1 MVLNFQPLLDVDVE
15 YANASYPITLPFYV
29 ATEKSLREA
38 SVEADKKLSA
48 FSVEMSMKKDVF
60 DNICFFKETFGLENL
75 SPEWKRFVEKK
86 IVDGKRDGKTEKQ
99 IFFNCFE

>member
-1 MVLNFQPLLDVDVE
+1 LLDVDVE

-29 ATEKSLREA
+29 ATDKSLREA

-60 DNICFFKETFGLENL
+60 ENVVFFKEKFGLENL
-75 SPEWKRFVEKK
+75 TPELRRYVEKK
-86 IVDGKRDGKTEKQ
+86 IIDGKRDGKIIMLQT
-99 IFFNCFE
+99 

>member
-1 MVLNFQPLLDVDVE
+1 LLDVDVE

-29 ATEKSLREA
+29 ATDKSLREA

-60 DNICFFKETFGLENL
+60 ENVCFFKEKFGLENL
-75 SPEWKRFVEKK
+75 TPELRRYVEKK
-86 IVDGKRDGKTEKQ
+86 IIDGKRDGKKIMLQT
-99 IFFNCFE
+99 